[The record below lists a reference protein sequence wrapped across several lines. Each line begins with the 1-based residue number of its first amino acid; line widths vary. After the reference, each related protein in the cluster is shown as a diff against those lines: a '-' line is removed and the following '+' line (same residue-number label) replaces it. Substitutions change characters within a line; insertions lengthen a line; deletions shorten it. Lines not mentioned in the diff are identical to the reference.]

1 MKTKIIG
8 ILTLLTAI
16 FLPLN
21 IVSQTIQ
28 PVNDEQKQR
37 QIDAMENG
45 SWNFAPGIFYWTW
58 HKDYSGAKASVSIFP
73 PDIKYKFSESR
84 SNVKRCALPRTMSM
98 ANQKLVLDKTK
109 AELDSIT
116 PLYTE
121 EIARYAER
129 IVDLSYPSFKGEFE
143 KLQNSITGKLNMCLE
158 RSNGE
163 MGKMVE
169 AVLDENDLVC
179 AQIQYIHKTGADY
192 QIETT
197 KRQIAYEEARQQ
209 MIEIDKASTK
219 LLNYAIAHY

>member
-1 MKTKIIG
+1 MKTEILG
-8 ILTLLTAI
+8 ILTLLTATLIPQNI
-16 FLPLN
+16 F
-21 IVSQTIQ
+21 SQTVQ
-28 PVNDEQKQR
+28 PVSDEQKQR

-45 SWNFAPGIFYWTW
+45 SWNFAPGWYYLLG
-58 HKDYSGAKASVSIFP
+58 HKDYSGAKYKFPLSV
-73 PDIKYKFSESR
+73 KFSESR
-84 SNVKRCALPRTMSM
+84 SNVKRCGLTRTMSM

-158 RSNGE
+158 RSKGE

-179 AQIQYIHKTGADY
+179 AQIQYIHKTGPDY

-209 MIEIDKASTK
+209 MIEIDKTSTK